1 MDVASTDRASGSVRE
16 VKVVSFIHRDRP
28 TERSYSRS
36 GIMHEVSDFG
46 DNGVTTEQGDIAVV
60 QVSPSDAVA
69 ILRLRDALASW
80 MVERGIDQWRPG
92 DMPLP
97 WIEVCAAQGWVF
109 AALLGDILVGSLTLV
124 WADPFIWG
132 DRNGP
137 AGYIHMLMV
146 DRAYARLGLGRL
158 LLDWAER
165 RITGAGHRH
174 ARLDCVR
181 TNVGLR
187 EYYENAGYVLV
198 GYREFARGIP
208 SVALY
213 EKALA

>member
-1 MDVASTDRASGSVRE
+1 ML
-16 VKVVSFIHRDRP
+16 
-28 TERSYSRS
+28 
-36 GIMHEVSDFG
+36 EVSDFG
-46 DNGVTTEQGDIAVV
+46 DNGVTTEQGDVAVV

-80 MVERGIDQWRPG
+80 MVDRGIDQWRPG
-92 DMPLP
+92 DMPLL

-109 AALLGDILVGSLTLV
+109 AALRGDILVGSLTLV

-132 DRNGP
+132 DHNEL

-181 TNVGLR
+181 TNVALR

-198 GYREFARGIP
+198 GYREFAGGIP
-208 SVALY
+208 SLALY